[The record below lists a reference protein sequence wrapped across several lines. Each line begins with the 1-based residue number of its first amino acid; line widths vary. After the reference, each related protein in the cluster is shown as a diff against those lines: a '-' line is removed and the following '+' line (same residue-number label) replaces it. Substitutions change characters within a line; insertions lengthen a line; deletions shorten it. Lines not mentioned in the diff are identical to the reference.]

1 MASLPTPPFGLDPAQ
16 DEAGGLVVGA
26 PRMTSRLKGRG
37 TASNLEGR
45 FETIR
50 KEAFDDGWERED
62 DERKPGT
69 MVTVERAKSIIARND
84 SPDLPFAQ
92 SINPYRGC
100 EHGCVYCYARPTHGY
115 LNLGSGLDFETRL
128 FAKANAAELLR
139 RELGRS
145 GYVPSPINLG
155 AATDPYQPIERRQ
168 RITRALIEVLAECDH
183 PLTIVTKGALVERD
197 LDLLSSM
204 AAKNLVHVFVSV
216 TTLDNAL
223 SARLEPRATAPRR
236 RVETIRRVAAA
247 GVPVGVFVAPVIPRV
262 TDQDIEE
269 ILEVSR
275 AAGAT
280 RASYTLVRLPHEVK
294 DLFRDW
300 LAANLPERRQHVMSL
315 IQQLR
320 GGADNDPRF
329 GSRMRGEGVFAEVLE
344 RRFDVA
350 VKRLGYLQHGTLQ
363 LDTSLFRHPDAP
375 PPQGDLFGE

>member
-1 MASLPTPPFGLDPAQ
+1 MASVPKTPFGLGLAHGA
-16 DEAGGLVVGA
+16 AGAEFVGK
-26 PRMTSRLKGRG
+26 PRVIAHLKGRG
-37 TASNLEGR
+37 TASNPEGR
-45 FETIR
+45 FEPTH
-50 KEAFDDGWERED
+50 KEAFDDGWARED
-62 DERKPGT
+62 DAAKPAT
-69 MVTVERAKSIIARND
+69 DVTVERAKSIIARND
-84 SPDLPFAQ
+84 SPDIPFEQ

-100 EHGCVYCYARPTHGY
+100 EHGCVYCYARPTHAY
-115 LNLGSGLDFETRL
+115 LNLGAGLDFETRL

-139 RELGRS
+139 RELGRT

-168 RITRALIEVLAECDH
+168 RITREVIEVLAECDH

-197 LDLLSSM
+197 LDLLAPM

-223 SARLEPRATAPRR
+223 AAKLEPRATAPHR
-236 RVETIRRVAAA
+236 RVETIHRVAAA
-247 GVPVGVFVAPVIPRV
+247 GVPVGVFVAPIIPRV
-262 TDQDIEE
+262 TDQDLEE

-275 AAGAT
+275 EAGAT

-300 LAANLPERRQHVMSL
+300 LAAHLPERQHHVMSL
-315 IQQLR
+315 IQQMR

-329 GSRMRGEGVFAEVLE
+329 GSRMRGEGVFAEILK

-350 VKRLGYLQHGTLQ
+350 VKRLGYLPRGTLT
-363 LDTSLFRHPDAP
+363 LDTTLFRHPDAP
-375 PPQGDLFGE
+375 PPQGDLFGG

>member
-1 MASLPTPPFGLDPAQ
+1 
-16 DEAGGLVVGA
+16 
-26 PRMTSRLKGRG
+26 MTSRLKGRG
-37 TASNLEGR
+37 TASNPEGR

-183 PLTIVTKGALVERD
+183 PLTIVTKGARVERD

-223 SARLEPRATAPRR
+223 SARLEPRATAP
-236 RVETIRRVAAA
+236 
-247 GVPVGVFVAPVIPRV
+247 
-262 TDQDIEE
+262 
-269 ILEVSR
+269 
-275 AAGAT
+275 
-280 RASYTLVRLPHEVK
+280 
-294 DLFRDW
+294 
-300 LAANLPERRQHVMSL
+300 
-315 IQQLR
+315 
-320 GGADNDPRF
+320 
-329 GSRMRGEGVFAEVLE
+329 
-344 RRFDVA
+344 
-350 VKRLGYLQHGTLQ
+350 
-363 LDTSLFRHPDAP
+363 
-375 PPQGDLFGE
+375 